1 MFTILF
7 CILIGCLV
15 YKLAD
20 KEEKKIEKKA
30 QNRVRQE
37 KATMGSI
44 PDIHIVAK
52 EMTEAEKALNL
63 YPAAKDLLQSFDYCK
78 SGSIITLKM
87 KNGDTLTGEISKLE
101 VWFEKWL
108 TENHIVRVSNGSK
121 LITFYT
127 MSFVF
132 TDSQWE
138 VILHMLSLAGKAH
151 NIMAIEPPSQLEKN
165 LSRANTILKI
175 IRLIS

>member
-1 MFTILF
+1 M
-7 CILIGCLV
+7 LIFYFI
-15 YKLAD
+15 YKIAS
-20 KEEKKIEKKA
+20 KQEAKQEVKA
-30 QNRVRQE
+30 QKKVKQE
-37 KATMGSI
+37 KATLGSL

-63 YPAAKDLLQSFDYCK
+63 YPAAKELLQSFDYTR
-78 SGSIITLKM
+78 SGRIVTVRM
-87 KNGDTLTGEISKLE
+87 KNGDTLKGEISKLE
-101 VWFEKWL
+101 VWFEKWGK
-108 TENHIVRVSNGSK
+108 ENHIVKVSNGSK

-127 MSFVF
+127 MSFLF

-151 NIMAIEPPSQLEKN
+151 NIIAIEPTSKLEKN
-165 LSRANTILKI
+165 LNRANTVLKI

>member
-1 MFTILF
+1 MITFLF
-7 CILIGCLV
+7 LMLIFYFI
-15 YKLAD
+15 YKIAS
-20 KEEKKIEKKA
+20 KQEAKQEVKA
-30 QNRVRQE
+30 QKKVKQE
-37 KATMGSI
+37 KATLGSL

-63 YPAAKDLLQSFDYCK
+63 YPAAKELLQSFDYTK
-78 SGSIITLKM
+78 SGRIVTVRM
-87 KNGDTLTGEISKLE
+87 KNGDTLKGEISKLE
-101 VWFEKWL
+101 VWFKKWGK
-108 TENHIVRVSNGSK
+108 ENHIVKVSNGNQ

-127 MSFVF
+127 MSFLF

-151 NIMAIEPPSQLEKN
+151 NVIAIKPPSQLEKN
-165 LSRANTILKI
+165 FDRANTVLKI